1 MHRLTR
7 PIRAVAL
14 ALVLAAPTALR
25 AEPPVPTIT
34 VTGEGRVDAAP
45 DMATV
50 TLGVTTQARTASEAL
65 SSNSANLTTVLDNL
79 RAAGIEARDIQ
90 TTGLSLNPSWQYDQ
104 SGGNGRITGYVAS
117 NGVTVRVRALDR
129 LGAVLDAA
137 VKDGANTLNGIEF
150 GLAEPGPAMDE
161 ARKRAVE
168 EARRRAELLTAAAG
182 VKLGR
187 IVTISEGG
195 GYAPPMPMYR
205 AEAASAAPVP
215 VAAGEI
221 TTSASVTVVWE
232 LAP

>member
-1 MHRLTR
+1 MSLLSR
-7 PIRAVAL
+7 P
-14 ALVLAAPTALR
+14 VLAATLALGLAAPAVVR
-25 AEPPVPTIT
+25 AEPVVPTIT
-34 VTGEGRVDAAP
+34 VSGEGRVDAAP
-45 DMATV
+45 DMATIN
-50 TLGVTTQARTASEAL
+50 LGVTTQARTASEAL
-65 SSNSANLTTVLDNL
+65 AANSASLTTVLDNL

-90 TTGLSLNPSWQYDQ
+90 TTGLSVNPSWQYDQ
-104 SGGNGRITGYVAS
+104 SGGNGRITGYVAT
-117 NGVTVRVRALDR
+117 NGVTVRVRALDT
-129 LGAVLDAA
+129 LGGVLDAA

-161 ARKRAVE
+161 ARTRAVGD
-168 EARRRAELLTAAAG
+168 ARRRAELLTAAAG

-221 TTSASVTVVWE
+221 TASASVTVVWE